1 VQSKERELQEL
12 YGIEKTAVSLAALI
26 EAQNLKRAEFESQ
39 IAREREEL
47 RTEMEFL
54 RGEWEAEKK
63 NHDAE
68 IKERDSSEKKA
79 RDREREDFYYN
90 FKGAADY

>member
-1 VQSKERELQEL
+1 
-12 YGIEKTAVSLAALI
+12 
-26 EAQNLKRAEFESQ
+26 
-39 IAREREEL
+39 
-47 RTEMEFL
+47 MEFL

-63 NHDAE
+63 SHDAE

-90 FKGAADY
+90 FKREQQTIKDKLNR